1 MKRLITLAMAL
12 LLALPLAVGC
22 SEESSTETTKTV
34 ETPQGETQVTT
45 ETTIEQSGENPPP
58 VNP

>member
-1 MKRLITLAMAL
+1 MKRLMTFVAAL
-12 LLALPLAVGC
+12 LLVLPLSVGC
-22 SEESSTETTKTV
+22 TKESSTETTRTV
-34 ETPQGETQVTT
+34 ETPEGETQVTT